1 VNLDRD
7 RTGGFATGLKRALLS
22 CLSAAFA
29 GALCAA
35 GAVSAAERC
44 IVIDPGHGGAR
55 DVDESS
61 ANNATSP
68 SGAKEKDLTL
78 EVGREV
84 FEAIENS
91 ADAKRLGI
99 VPVITRTTD
108 VNVGMTERARIA
120 LARNTKAFVS
130 IHFNASESH
139 RAQGAL
145 GLVQDA
151 GHGNPNVARD
161 GAYGDALADAVSAV
175 ARRYD
180 EKSRPHAFL
189 TDHELKGGRGS
200 FLLRHLRETAPG
212 RSFPACFLEIDFID
226 NPAVE
231 AWLVKGEK
239 GKAARA
245 EIARA
250 LANALIKYVAENGGG

>member
-1 VNLDRD
+1 ML
-7 RTGGFATGLKRALLS
+7 G
-22 CLSAAFA
+22 AAN
-29 GALCAA
+29 
-35 GAVSAAERC
+35 AAERC

-61 ANNATSP
+61 SNNATSP
-68 SGAKEKDLTL
+68 SGVKEKDLTL
-78 EVGREV
+78 EVGREI

-91 ADAKRLGI
+91 AEAKRLGI
-99 VPVITRTTD
+99 VPVITRAAD

-130 IHFNASESH
+130 IHFNASDGH

-145 GLVQDA
+145 GMVQDA

-161 GAYGDALADAVSAV
+161 GAYANALADAVSAV
-175 ARRYD
+175 TQRYD
-180 EKSRPHAFL
+180 SKSRRRAFL
-189 TDHELKGGRGS
+189 TDRELKGGRGS
-200 FLLRHLRETAPG
+200 FLLHHLRETAPG

-231 AWLVKGEK
+231 AWLVKGEQ
-239 GKAARA
+239 GKTVRA
-245 EIARA
+245 EIAKA
-250 LANALIKYVAENGGG
+250 LAGALVKYVAANGGE

>member
-1 VNLDRD
+1 MK
-7 RTGGFATGLKRALLS
+7 GLMLS
-22 CLSAAFA
+22 WISVAFA
-29 GALCAA
+29 GMLCAA
-35 GAVSAAERC
+35 GAAERC
-44 IVIDPGHGGAR
+44 IVVDPGHGGSR

-68 SGAKEKDLTL
+68 SGVKEKDLTL

-84 FEAIENS
+84 FAAIQDSPE
-91 ADAKRLGI
+91 AKRLGI

-120 LARNTKAFVS
+120 VARNTKAFVS
-130 IHFNASESH
+130 IHFNASGSH

-145 GLVQDA
+145 AMVQDS

-161 GAYGDALADAVSAV
+161 GAYANFLADAVSAV
-175 ARRYD
+175 AQRYD
-180 EKSRPHAFL
+180 SKSRRHAFL

-200 FLLRHLRETAPG
+200 FLLRHLHETAQG

-231 AWLVKGEK
+231 AWLVKGGQ

-245 EIARA
+245 EIAKA
-250 LANALIKYVAENGGG
+250 LADALIKYVAAHGGE

>member
-1 VNLDRD
+1 M
-7 RTGGFATGLKRALLS
+7 KRLILVGI
-22 CLSAAFA
+22 CAAFA
-29 GALCAA
+29 GILSVAA
-35 GAVSAAERC
+35 AAERC

-68 SGAKEKDLTL
+68 SGVKEKDLTL
-78 EVGREV
+78 EVGREL
-84 FEAIENS
+84 FDAIEHS
-91 ADAKRLGI
+91 AEAKRLGI

-130 IHFNASESH
+130 IHFNASDSH

-145 GLVQDA
+145 GMVQDA
-151 GHGNPNVARD
+151 GHGNPNVGRD
-161 GAYGDALADAVSAV
+161 GAYANALADAVSAV
-175 ARRYD
+175 TQRYD
-180 EKSRPHAFL
+180 ANSHRRGLL
-189 TDHELKGGRGS
+189 TDRELKGGRGS
-200 FLLRHLRETAPG
+200 FLLHHLRETEHG

-239 GKAARA
+239 GKAVRA
-245 EIARA
+245 EIAKA
-250 LANALIKYVAENGGG
+250 LANALIKYVAENGGA

>member
-1 VNLDRD
+1 MKPLWISV
-7 RTGGFATGLKRALLS
+7 
-22 CLSAAFA
+22 AFA
-29 GALCAA
+29 GMLCAA
-35 GAVSAAERC
+35 GAAERC
-44 IVIDPGHGGAR
+44 IVVDPGHGGSR

-68 SGAKEKDLTL
+68 SGVKEKDLTL

-84 FEAIENS
+84 FEAIQNS
-91 ADAKRLGI
+91 AEAKRLGI
-99 VPVITRTTD
+99 VPVITRSTD

-130 IHFNASESH
+130 IHFNASDSH

-145 GLVQDA
+145 GMVQDA

-161 GAYGDALADAVSAV
+161 GAYANALADAVSAV
-175 ARRYD
+175 TQRYD
-180 EKSRPHAFL
+180 PKSRRRSFL
-189 TDHELKGGRGS
+189 TDRELKGGRGS
-200 FLLRHLRETAPG
+200 FLLHHLRETAQG

-226 NPAVE
+226 NPEVE

-239 GKAARA
+239 GRAVRA
-245 EIARA
+245 EIAKA
-250 LANALIKYVAENGGG
+250 LANALIKYVAGSGGE

>member
-1 VNLDRD
+1 MKSAL
-7 RTGGFATGLKRALLS
+7 AKRLLLAWIS
-22 CLSAAFA
+22 TVFA
-29 GALCAA
+29 GMLCAA
-35 GAVSAAERC
+35 GAAERC

-68 SGAKEKDLTL
+68 SGVKEKDLTL
-78 EVGREV
+78 EVSREV
-84 FEAIENS
+84 FQAIESS
-91 ADAKRLGI
+91 AEAKKLGI

-130 IHFNASESH
+130 IHFNASEGH

-145 GLVQDA
+145 GMVQDA

-161 GAYGDALADAVSAV
+161 GAYANALADAVSAV
-175 ARRYD
+175 AQRHD
-180 EKSRPHAFL
+180 PKSRRRGYL

-200 FLLRHLRETAPG
+200 FLLHHLRETAQG

-231 AWLVKGEK
+231 AWLVNGAE
-239 GKAARA
+239 GKAVRA
-245 EIARA
+245 EIAKA
-250 LANALIKYVAENGGG
+250 LANALIKYVAANGGE

>member
-1 VNLDRD
+1 MNRLVL
-7 RTGGFATGLKRALLS
+7 AAV
-22 CLSAAFA
+22 CAAFA
-29 GALCAA
+29 GMLSTVA
-35 GAVSAAERC
+35 AAERC

-68 SGAKEKDLTL
+68 CGVKEKDLTL

-84 FEAIENS
+84 FEAIEHS

-99 VPVITRTTD
+99 TPVITRTTD

-130 IHFNASESH
+130 IHFNASGSH

-145 GLVQDA
+145 GMVQDA
-151 GHGNPNVARD
+151 AHGNSNVSRD
-161 GAYGDALADAVSAV
+161 GAYANALADAVSAITK
-175 ARRYD
+175 RYD
-180 EKSRPHAFL
+180 PNSHRRGLL
-189 TDHELKGGRGS
+189 TDRELKGGRGS
-200 FLLRHLRETAPG
+200 FLLHHLRETAQG
-212 RSFPACFLEIDFID
+212 RGFPACFLEVDFID

-239 GKAARA
+239 GKAVRA
-245 EIARA
+245 EIAKA
-250 LANALIKYVAENGGG
+250 LADALIKYVAENGGE